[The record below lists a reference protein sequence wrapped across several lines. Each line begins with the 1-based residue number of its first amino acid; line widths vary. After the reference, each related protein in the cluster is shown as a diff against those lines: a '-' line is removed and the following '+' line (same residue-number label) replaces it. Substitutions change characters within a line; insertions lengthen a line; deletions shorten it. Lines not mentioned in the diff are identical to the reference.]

1 MAKISFRKFQ
11 PTKTNL
17 INLKKKLNFVK
28 KGESFLEYKQ
38 EQLIQQI
45 KKFWPIYKSSQDA
58 FYKLY
63 NEALLTLNESYK
75 EMGKREIIIINEM
88 SKIQF
93 TPIIDIK
100 YKKKVGILLTD
111 ISYVL
116 KQEKNLPPYS
126 FESTSHHLDELLIVL
141 KDFFNQILT
150 YAQNED
156 TLLKLL
162 FNFKKISRRINGL
175 RNVIRPQLES
185 DIKTIKDILE
195 ESERENFVRLKK
207 TKAIIK

>member
-1 MAKISFRKFQ
+1 M
-11 PTKTNL
+11 
-17 INLKKKLNFVK
+17 NFVT

-45 KKFWPIYKSSQDA
+45 KVFWPIYKASQKR
-58 FYKLY
+58 FFSLY
-63 NEALLTLNESYK
+63 FEALLKLNESYK
-75 EMGKREIIIINEM
+75 EMGKREILLINKI
-88 SKIQF
+88 SRIQF
-93 TPIIDIK
+93 TPVIDIK
-100 YKKKVGILLTD
+100 YKKKIGVLLPD
-111 ISYVL
+111 INYVL

-126 FESTSHHLDELLIVL
+126 FEKTSHHLDELLNIL
-141 KDFFNQILT
+141 KEFFNQILI

-156 TLLKLL
+156 ALLKLL

-175 RNVIRPQLES
+175 KNVIRPQLER

-207 TKAIIK
+207 TKALIK